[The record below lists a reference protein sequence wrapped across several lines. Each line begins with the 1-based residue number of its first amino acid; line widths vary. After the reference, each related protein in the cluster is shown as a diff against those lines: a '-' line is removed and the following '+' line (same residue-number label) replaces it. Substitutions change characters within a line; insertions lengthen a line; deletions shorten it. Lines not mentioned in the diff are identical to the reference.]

1 VTDEENRPLP
11 PRPLQPT
18 GRVGNRIAGL
28 FLILFAILLI
38 LAGGG
43 CTIALFVMGPI
54 ASDPSAIPLILISL
68 AVLGGGVAA
77 MWFGIRL
84 MRGRYD

>member
-1 VTDEENRPLP
+1 MTDENRPL
-11 PRPLQPT
+11 QPS
-18 GRVGNRIAGL
+18 GRTGNRIAGL

-43 CTIALFVMGPI
+43 CTIALFAMG
-54 ASDPSAIPLILISL
+54 ATTTDAIPLILISL
-68 AVLGGGVAA
+68 AVLGAGVTA
-77 MWFGIRL
+77 MWFGVRL

>member
-1 VTDEENRPLP
+1 MTDGGRPP
-11 PRPLQPT
+11 EPT

-28 FLILFAILLI
+28 LLILFATLLI
-38 LAGGG
+38 LTGGG
-43 CTIALFVMGPI
+43 CTIALFVMAPL
-54 ASDPSAIPLILISL
+54 ATDPSIIPLILISL

-77 MWFGIRL
+77 MWFGVRL

>member
-1 VTDEENRPLP
+1 MTDGNRPP
-11 PRPLQPT
+11 EPT

-43 CTIALFVMGPI
+43 CTIALFAMGGMT
-54 ASDPSAIPLILISL
+54 ADTIPLILISL
-68 AVLGGGVAA
+68 AVLGGGATA
-77 MWFGIRL
+77 MWFGIGL
-84 MRGRYD
+84 MRGRYG

>member
-1 VTDEENRPLP
+1 MTDGNRPP
-11 PRPLQPT
+11 EPT

-43 CTIALFVMGPI
+43 CTIALLAMG
-54 ASDPSAIPLILISL
+54 ATTADAIPLILISL
-68 AVLGGGVAA
+68 AVLAGGATA
-77 MWFGIRL
+77 MWFGVRL

>member
-1 VTDEENRPLP
+1 MTDENGPLRPS
-11 PRPLQPT
+11 
-18 GRVGNRIAGL
+18 GRTGNRIAGL

-43 CTIALFVMGPI
+43 CTVALFAMGMT
-54 ASDPSAIPLILISL
+54 SDTIPLILISL
-68 AVLGGGVAA
+68 AVLGGGVTA
-77 MWFGIRL
+77 MWFGVRL

>member
-1 VTDEENRPLP
+1 MTDGDRPQPP
-11 PRPLQPT
+11 PRPPQPT

-43 CTIALFVMGPI
+43 CTIALFMMGGTS
-54 ASDPSAIPLILISL
+54 SDAIPLILISL
-68 AVLGGGVAA
+68 AILAGGLAA
-77 MWFGIRL
+77 MWFGVRL
-84 MRGRYD
+84 MSGRYD

>member
-1 VTDEENRPLP
+1 LSDEDRQVPP
-11 PRPLQPT
+11 PRPPQPT

-43 CTIALFVMGPI
+43 CTILLLAMGGGTT
-54 ASDPSAIPLILISL
+54 SDAIPLILISL
-68 AVLGGGVAA
+68 VVLGGGLTA
-77 MWFGIRL
+77 MWFGVRL